1 MKIFDKHG
9 YAKIDIIDDNYI
21 NGKKVFKRIA
31 ICDLRPI
38 NSVESANEIALLS
51 DIAVLIIPKDGNA
64 DVLSAIA
71 TIPKHNIAVT
81 IALGV
86 NDDIINGERNL
97 FFEDIYDKDIAYAIN
112 GSCFILAKDSI
123 LIPPTENKPKI
134 SVNGKL
140 YISDSLIKYVNIF
153 STNGAIN
160 SGDFNFIKSINN
172 VVITPSLI
180 DGLKNKTLIII
191 EKNVRF
197 DKRVTVEMLLS
208 KNLLFE
214 LSVFSKFKA
223 RKDVKSYIMM
233 SRINN

>member
-9 YAKIDIIDDNYI
+9 YAKNDSVDDNYI

-38 NSVESANEIALLS
+38 NSVESANGIALLS

-86 NDDIINGERNL
+86 NDEIINGERNL
-97 FFEDIYDKDIAYAIN
+97 FFEDIYDKDIAYVIN
-112 GSCFILAKDSI
+112 GSCCILAKDSI
-123 LIPPTENKPKI
+123 LIPPTDNIPTI
-134 SVNGKL
+134 SINGEL
-140 YISDSLIKYVNIF
+140 YISDSLKKYVDIA
-153 STNGAIN
+153 STNGVVN
-160 SGDFNFIKSINN
+160 SGDYNYIKTLNN
-172 VVITPSLI
+172 VTIIPSLI
-180 DGLKNKTLIII
+180 EGIRNKTLIII
-191 EKNVRF
+191 ERKVRF
-197 DKRVTVEMLLS
+197 DKSVTVEMLKS

-214 LSVFSKFKA
+214 LSSFSKFRA
-223 RKDVKSYIMM
+223 SKDVKSYIMM